1 MATTVQPQIRVKS
14 YFATCV
20 TDAMD
25 MARKDLGPDALWL
38 DSRPAPPEARHL
50 GPLEVVFGESAESTK
65 KEEPATSSVAAAE
78 IDDLRKKMEEIRNLL
93 VRTTSTKPYGGTRAR
108 LVEQVLIDAGLT
120 VPMADELDEAV
131 YLRIKTRTETD
142 ISRPRRLQEIDSD
155 LVLRVTR
162 EEMNARIE
170 TKEGIGRITALVGP
184 PGSGKTSTLVKLAI
198 REGLMKGRSVKL
210 ISTDTQRIA
219 ASEQLRIYASILGA
233 QFQVAEGPAALAQ
246 AVDTAHPSSLV
257 LIDTPGLSPAL
268 LEGPAADLSAFFRHR
283 QDIDVHLVLTASMR
297 QTDMENAVA
306 RFAAFRPAA
315 TIFTRLDET
324 DSLATV
330 FCEVVRNKMPVSY
343 LCDGQI
349 VPEDIQPATKD
360 RITEGLVR
368 RLPGVLESAAA

>member
-14 YFATCV
+14 YFATSV

-25 MARKDLGPDALWL
+25 MARKELGPDALWL

-50 GPLEVVFGESAESTK
+50 GPLEVVFGESAENTK
-65 KEEPATSSVAAAE
+65 KEEPASSVAAAE
-78 IDDLRKKMEEIRNLL
+78 IDDLRKKMDEIRNLL
-93 VRTTSTKPYGGTRAR
+93 VRTTATTPYGGTRAR

-120 VPMADELDEAV
+120 VPLADELDEAV
-131 YLRIKTRTETD
+131 YFRIKARTESG
-142 ISRPRRLQEIDSD
+142 ISRPRRLQEIDPD

-170 TKEGIGRITALVGP
+170 TNAGLGKVTALVGP

-219 ASEQLRIYASILGA
+219 ASEQLRTYAAILGV
-233 QFQVAEGPAALAQ
+233 QFQIAEGSAALAQ
-246 AVDTAHPSSLV
+246 AVDTANASSLV

-268 LEGPAADLSAFFRHR
+268 LEGPAADLAAFLRHR
-283 QDIDVHLVLTASMR
+283 QDIDVHLVLTATMR
-297 QTDMENAVA
+297 QTDLERAVG
-306 RFAAFRPAA
+306 RFAAFQPVA

-324 DSLATV
+324 DSLATL

-349 VPEDIQPATKD
+349 VPEDIEPATRD

>member
-1 MATTVQPQIRVKS
+1 
-14 YFATCV
+14 
-20 TDAMD
+20 MD
-25 MARKDLGPDALWL
+25 MARKELGPDALWL

-50 GPLEVVFGESAESTK
+50 GSLEVVFGESAENTK
-65 KEEPATSSVAAAE
+65 KEEPASSIATAE
-78 IDDLRKKMEEIRNLL
+78 IDDLRKKMDEIRNLL
-93 VRTTSTKPYGGTRAR
+93 VRTTSTTPYGGTRAR

-120 VPMADELDEAV
+120 VPLADELDEAV
-131 YLRIKTRTETD
+131 YLRIKARTETA
-142 ISRPRRLQEIDSD
+142 ISRPRRLQEIDPE
-155 LVLRVTR
+155 LVMRVTR

-219 ASEQLRIYASILGA
+219 ASEQLRIYAAILGV

-246 AVDTAHPSSLV
+246 AVDSAHASSLV
-257 LIDTPGLSPAL
+257 MIDTPGLSPAL
-268 LEGPAADLSAFFRHR
+268 LEGPAVDLAAFLRHR

-297 QTDMENAVA
+297 QIDMEKAVA
-306 RFAAFRPAA
+306 RFAVFHPTAA
-315 TIFTRLDET
+315 IFTRLDET
-324 DSLATV
+324 DSLAAL
-330 FCEVVRNKMPVSY
+330 FCEIVRNKMPVSY

-349 VPEDIQPATKD
+349 VPEDIKLATRD

-368 RLPGVLESAAA
+368 RLPGVLQSAAA

>member
-1 MATTVQPQIRVKS
+1 MTTTVQPQIRVKS

-25 MARKDLGPDALWL
+25 MARKELGPDALWL

-65 KEEPATSSVAAAE
+65 KEPPASPVASAE
-78 IDDLRKKMEEIRNLL
+78 IDDLRKKMDEIRNLL
-93 VRTTSTKPYGGTRAR
+93 VRTTSTTPYGGTRAR
-108 LVEQVLIDAGLT
+108 LVEQVLIDAGLP
-120 VPMADELDEAV
+120 VPLADELDEAV
-131 YLRIKTRTETD
+131 YLRIKARTETG
-142 ISRPRRLQEIDSD
+142 ISRPRRLHEIDQE

-170 TKEGIGRITALVGP
+170 TREGIGRVTALVGP

-198 REGLMKGRSVKL
+198 REGLMKGRAVKL
-210 ISTDTQRIA
+210 ISADTQRIA
-219 ASEQLRIYASILGA
+219 ASEQLRIYAGILGA
-233 QFQVAEGPAALAQ
+233 QFQIAEGPAALAQ
-246 AVDTAHPSSLV
+246 AVDSAHASSLV

-268 LEGPAADLSAFFRHR
+268 MEGSGTDLAAFFRNR

-297 QTDMENAVA
+297 QADMEKAVA
-306 RFAAFRPAA
+306 RFAAFHPAA

-324 DSLATV
+324 DSLATL
-330 FCEVVRNKMPVSY
+330 FCEVVRNRMPVSY

-349 VPEDIQPATKD
+349 VPEDIQPATKE

>member
-25 MARKDLGPDALWL
+25 MARKELGPDALWL

-50 GPLEVVFGESAESTK
+50 GALEVIFGETAEIAR
-65 KEEPATSSVAAAE
+65 KESPASSVASAE
-78 IDDLRKKMEEIRNLL
+78 IDDLRKRMEEIRSLL
-93 VRTTSTKPYGGTRAR
+93 VRTTPSTPYGGARAR

-120 VPMADELDEAV
+120 GPLADELDEAV
-131 YLRIKTRTETD
+131 YLRIKARIETG
-142 ISRPRRLQEIDSD
+142 ISRSRRIQEIDPE

-170 TKEGIGRITALVGP
+170 TKEGIGRVTALVGS
-184 PGSGKTSTLVKLAI
+184 PGSGKTSTVVKLAI

-219 ASEQLRIYASILGA
+219 ASEQLRIYAAILGV
-233 QFQVAEGPAALAQ
+233 QFQIAEGPAALAQ
-246 AVDTAHPSSLV
+246 AVDTAHASSLV

-268 LEGPAADLSAFFRHR
+268 LEGPAADIAASFRHR

-297 QTDMENAVA
+297 QTDMEKAVA
-306 RFAAFRPAA
+306 RFAAFHPAA

-324 DSLATV
+324 DSLATL
-330 FCEVVRNKMPVSY
+330 FCEVVRNRMPVSY

-368 RLPGVLESAAA
+368 HLPGVLQSAAA